1 MNKVIINGNLVRDM
15 EVRQTKNGT
24 DVGEFTIANNIG
36 YGEDQKTTFVKCTLF
51 GTRVEALQKY
61 LLKGAKVLVEGVLE
75 INNVEDK
82 KKKTWNTYVNIVVG
96 ELDILKFVEENPF
109 EDEEEEEKPQTKS
122 SRKKR

>member
-1 MNKVIINGNLVRDM
+1 MNKVILNGNLVRDM
-15 EVRQTKNGT
+15 EVRQTKGGT

-36 YGEDQKTTFVKCTLF
+36 YGENQKTTFVKCTLF

-61 LLKGAKVLVEGVLE
+61 LLKGARVLIEGTLD

-82 KKKTWNTYVNIVVG
+82 DGNWHTYVNIVVG

-109 EDEEEEEKPQTKS
+109 EEKIKQIKY
-122 SRKKR
+122 KKKKIKGV